1 MSESSFIEEQFP
13 VSKLSKECYK
23 ERKSSQGQTITGLG
37 KWWGRKPLTLVRA
50 AILGCLLP
58 ATADKQG
65 DRAAFLRLMGMDAE
79 GLWHR
84 RKKLSVRFVLDT
96 LKERNAIAY
105 EQALSMVLRSSSGTP
120 RWDKSV
126 PDATR
131 ARVERAAWDTLSYD
145 EKIANCY
152 RQEELENLSKE
163 AWAAINEHCGTSAQD
178 YPSFVEEV
186 SQQRYGD
193 VLSVGDCFA
202 GGGSIPF
209 EAARLGCEVV
219 ASDLNPIAGLLTW
232 ADIHLSG
239 ADEETRKR
247 VQAFQQ
253 RAYDNVKKQ
262 IDALG
267 IERAANG
274 AQALSYLYCVEVVC
288 PECGWRVPM
297 IPSLVVGAR
306 AGKVRAVLR
315 ELPESRSYA
324 VDIIETDAKG
334 LAAAAQEGTVND
346 SGLVCPHC
354 HRTTPIAALRHDRVA
369 EDGTTVY
376 GLRAWEKNEWEP
388 RPEDVYQERLYAIR
402 YERFIDE
409 KHTERYYA
417 APDEHDVENERKVHD
432 YVAAHFADWQ
442 KRGLVPS
449 MAIDKGVETERLRRE
464 RGWCYWH
471 QLFGP
476 RQLLVLGMFVE
487 AVQNEAD
494 IVSKSAG
501 ILGLNRCLERNA
513 KLCMWDALRDGVS
526 HTFYNQALNTL
537 FNWGVRSLTA
547 LGTQWFLP
555 LLGYPFTS
563 NGSVSICDAREVQ
576 HPARLWLTDPPYADA
591 VNYHELSEYFLAWD
605 KSLLPSIFPDGYTDS
620 KRALA
625 VRGDAHFA
633 QTMVEIYTNLAHHM
647 PDDGMQVVM
656 FTHSSPAVWAQLA
669 LILWQ
674 AGLSVTAAWNIVTE
688 TDSPG
693 LKAGNYVK
701 GTVLLVLRK
710 RTGTDEAFLNEVY
723 EDIEE
728 EVAAQIES
736 MRALDDQEEPNFS
749 DPDYVLAAYAASL
762 KVLTSYAA
770 IDELDLDYELQHA
783 IENPK
788 GSQIVQIIEKAKDI
802 AYGCII
808 PQGFD
813 RQSWRSLTQAEKFY
827 LKGLESEKRGD
838 TKIATYQEFARG
850 FGIAGYGQ
858 LMASEKAN
866 AARLKTPVECGE
878 RTFGDVP
885 DFSHSLLR
893 TLFAAIAAGVRAD
906 HDPRTARDYL
916 KTELGSAYWEQRD
929 LIRRLLAVLIDTRD
943 IGNMK
948 KHWAASADVA
958 DMLLALVA
966 NDGV

>member
-65 DRAAFLRLMGMDAE
+65 DRATFLRLMGMDAE
-79 GLWHR
+79 GLWYR
-84 RKKLSVRFVLDT
+84 RKKLSVKFVLET
-96 LKERNAIAY
+96 LKERNAMAY
-105 EQALSMVLRSSSGTP
+105 EQALTMVLRSSLGTP
-120 RWDKSV
+120 RWDKSIS
-126 PDATR
+126 ASER
-131 ARVERAAWDTLSYD
+131 ERIERAAWDTLSYD

-163 AWAAINEHCGTSAQD
+163 AWAAINAHCGTHAQD
-178 YPSFVEEV
+178 YPSFVAAL
-186 SQQRYGD
+186 SKQRFGD

-274 AQALSYLYCVEVVC
+274 AHALSYLYCVEVVC

-315 ELPESRSYA
+315 ELPESKSYA
-324 VDIIETDAKG
+324 IDIVETDAKG
-334 LAAAAQEGTVND
+334 LEAAAQEGTVND
-346 SGLVCPHC
+346 NGLVCPHC
-354 HRTTPIAALRHDRVA
+354 HRATPISALRHDRVG

-376 GLRAWEKNEWEP
+376 GLRAWGKEEWEP
-388 RPEDVYQERLYAIR
+388 REEDLYQERLYAIR

-417 APDEHDVENERKVHD
+417 APDEHDLENEKKVHD

-442 KRGLVPS
+442 ARGLIPGL
-449 MAIDKGVETERLRRE
+449 AIEPGPKTSEPIRT
-464 RGWCYWH
+464 RGWAYWH
-471 QLFGP
+471 QLYSP
-476 RQLLVLGMFVE
+476 RQLLMLALLNE
-487 AVQNEAD
+487 QVQEEKELVAK
-494 IVSKSAG
+494 VAG
-501 ILGLNRCLERNA
+501 ILGLNKCIDFCSH
-513 KLCMWDALRDGVS
+513 LCRWDPSCDKAAQ
-526 HTFYNQALNTL
+526 TFYNQAFNTL
-537 FNWGVRSLTA
+537 MNWGVRGLTMLMQPWFNLRFIQPIHTKADISL
-547 LGTQWFLP
+547 
-555 LLGYPFTS
+555 S
-563 NGSVSICDAREVQ
+563 DARQ
-576 HPARLWLTDPPYADA
+576 TQQLARFWITDPPYADA
-591 VNYHELSEYFLAWD
+591 VNYHELSEFFLAWD
-605 KSLLPSIFPDGYTDS
+605 KPSLQAIFPSSYTDS

-625 VRGDAHFA
+625 VRGDDSFA

-762 KVLTSYAA
+762 KVLTSYSS
-770 IDELDLDYELQHA
+770 IDEIDLDYELQHA

-788 GSQIVQIIEKAKDI
+788 DSQIVKIIEKAKDI

>member
-1 MSESSFIEEQFP
+1 VNTSFIEEQFP

-65 DRAAFLRLMGMDAE
+65 DRATFLRLMGMDPNS
-79 GLWHR
+79 LWER
-84 RKKLSVRFVLDT
+84 RKSLSLKSVLEI
-96 LKERNAIAY
+96 LKEKNPVSY
-105 EQALSMVLRSSSGTP
+105 EQALLFVRRSGNRVLWERGTS
-120 RWDKSV
+120 KSE
-126 PDATR
+126 R
-131 ARVERAAWDTLSYD
+131 ERFERAAWDTLSYD
-145 EKIANCY
+145 EKIANCV
-152 RQEELENLSKE
+152 RPEEMENLGAETWKS
-163 AWAAINEHCGTSAQD
+163 INDYCDTSAHD
-178 YPSFVEEV
+178 LPSFIAEL
-186 SQQRYGD
+186 SKKRYGE

-209 EAARLGCEVV
+209 EAARLGCDVV

-232 ADIHLSG
+232 ADIHLAG
-239 ADEETRKR
+239 ADEVTRER
-247 VQAFQQ
+247 VSAFRQ
-253 RAYDNVKKQ
+253 RAFDNVKAQ

-267 IERAANG
+267 TDRAANG
-274 AQALSYLYCVEVVC
+274 AHALSYLYCVEVVC
-288 PECGWRVPM
+288 PECGWHVPL

-315 ELPESRSYA
+315 ELPESKSYA
-324 VDIIETDAKG
+324 IDIVETDAKG
-334 LAAAAQEGTVND
+334 LEAAAKEGTVND
-346 SGLVCPHC
+346 SDLVCPHC
-354 HRTTPIAALRHDRVA
+354 HRATPIAALRHDRVA
-369 EDGTTVY
+369 EDGTTIY
-376 GLRAWEKNEWEP
+376 GLRAWTVNEWEP

-471 QLFGP
+471 QLYSP
-476 RQLLVLGMFVE
+476 RQLLVLALLNEQVQQEQDIDARGMGL
-487 AVQNEAD
+487 
-494 IVSKSAG
+494 IS
-501 ILGLNRCLERNA
+501 LNRCVEFDS
-513 KLCMWDALRDGVS
+513 KLCMWIPLLDGS
-526 HTFYNQALNTL
+526 GHTFYNQALNTFYNWAARGIEAL
-537 FNWGVRSLTA
+537 QSTWFGVKFNVPIHALVRVDL
-547 LGTQWFLP
+547 
-555 LLGYPFTS
+555 
-563 NGSVSICDAREVQ
+563 CDAREV
-576 HPARLWLTDPPYADA
+576 HNPARLWLTDPPYADA

-605 KSLLPSIFPDGYTDS
+605 KSLLPSIFPNGYTDS

-625 VRGDAHFA
+625 VRGDEHFA
-633 QTMVEIYTNLAHHM
+633 QTMVEIYANLAHHM

-674 AGLSVTAAWNIVTE
+674 AGLCVTAAWNIVTE

-762 KVLTSYAA
+762 KVLTSYSS
-770 IDELDLDYELQHA
+770 IDEIDLDYELQHA

-788 GSQIVQIIEKAKDI
+788 DSQIVKIIEKAKDI

>member
-209 EAARLGCEVV
+209 EAARIGCDVV

-239 ADEETRKR
+239 ADEATRKR

-253 RAYDNVKKQ
+253 RAYDNVKRQ

-274 AQALSYLYCVEVVC
+274 AHALSYLYCVEVVC

-315 ELPESRSYA
+315 ELPESKSYA
-324 VDIIETDAKG
+324 IDIVETDAKG
-334 LAAAAQEGTVND
+334 LEAAAQEGTVND
-346 SGLVCPHC
+346 NGLVCPHC
-354 HRTTPIAALRHDRVA
+354 HRATPISALRHDRVG

-376 GLRAWEKNEWEP
+376 GLRAWGKEEWEP
-388 RPEDVYQERLYAIR
+388 REEDLYQERLYAIR

-417 APDEHDVENERKVHD
+417 APDEHDLENEKKVHD

-464 RGWCYWH
+464 RGWRYWH

-476 RQLLVLGMFVE
+476 RQLLMLALLNE
-487 AVQNEAD
+487 QVQEEKELVAK
-494 IVSKSAG
+494 VAG
-501 ILGLNRCLERNA
+501 ILGLNKCIDFCSH
-513 KLCMWDALRDGVS
+513 LCRWDPSCDKVAQ
-526 HTFYNQALNTL
+526 TFYKQAFNTL
-537 FNWGVRSLTA
+537 MDWGVRGLTMLMQPWFNLRFIQPIHTKADISL
-547 LGTQWFLP
+547 
-555 LLGYPFTS
+555 S
-563 NGSVSICDAREVQ
+563 DARQ
-576 HPARLWLTDPPYADA
+576 TQQLARFWITDPPYADA
-591 VNYHELSEYFLAWD
+591 VNYHELSEFFLAWD
-605 KSLLPSIFPDGYTDS
+605 KPSLQAIFPSSYTDS

-625 VRGDAHFA
+625 VRGDDSFA

-710 RTGTDEAFLNEVY
+710 RTGTEEAFLNEVY

-762 KVLTSYAA
+762 KVLTSYSS
-770 IDELDLDYELQHA
+770 IDEIDLDYELQHA

-788 GSQIVQIIEKAKDI
+788 DSQIVKIIEKAKDI

-813 RQSWRSLTQAEKFY
+813 RQSWRSLTQAEKF
-827 LKGLESEKRGD
+827 
-838 TKIATYQEFARG
+838 
-850 FGIAGYGQ
+850 
-858 LMASEKAN
+858 
-866 AARLKTPVECGE
+866 
-878 RTFGDVP
+878 
-885 DFSHSLLR
+885 
-893 TLFAAIAAGVRAD
+893 
-906 HDPRTARDYL
+906 
-916 KTELGSAYWEQRD
+916 
-929 LIRRLLAVLIDTRD
+929 
-943 IGNMK
+943 
-948 KHWAASADVA
+948 
-958 DMLLALVA
+958 
-966 NDGV
+966 